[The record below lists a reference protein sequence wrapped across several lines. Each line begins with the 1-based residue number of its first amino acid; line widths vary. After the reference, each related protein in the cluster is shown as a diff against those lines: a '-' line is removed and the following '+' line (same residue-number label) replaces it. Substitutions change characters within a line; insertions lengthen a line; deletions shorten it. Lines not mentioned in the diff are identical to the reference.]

1 MRSFSQAMSN
11 TYEFYMKEKKMIIK
25 PIMANEKTDEGDPGI
40 ALEERVK
47 VKKPSMYK
55 FLLHNDDYSTMEF
68 VIHVLQKFFAK
79 TYDESHGI
87 MLKVHHD
94 GVGVCG
100 IYTHEVAESKASK
113 VNKYSRG
120 KGHPLK
126 CSFEP
131 CDSEN

>member
-1 MRSFSQAMSN
+1 MERKYSEYVKMSQS
-11 TYEFYMKEKKMIIK
+11 E
-25 PIMANEKTDEGDPGI
+25 EGAGNPGV
-40 ALEERVK
+40 ATADRVK
-47 VKKPSMYK
+47 LEKPKMYK
-55 FLLHNDDYSTMEF
+55 VLLHNDDYTTMEF
-68 VIHVLQKFFAK
+68 VIHILQKFFQK
-79 TYDESHGI
+79 NYEESHAI

-94 GVGVCG
+94 GLGICG
-100 IYTHEVAESKASK
+100 IYTFEVAESKASK